1 MLTALPL
8 TAISVYVLFLS
19 RLNVIRNLIA
29 DGVDFL
35 PHVTQL
41 DLRDNKLEGL
51 DAVVFTNLEVL
62 HCERNQLVTLN
73 ACGCF
78 LKALYASSNGT

>member
-8 TAISVYVLFLS
+8 TVVSVYVLLLS
-19 RLNVIRNLIA
+19 RLNLIRNLTA

-41 DLRDNKLEGL
+41 DLRDNKLGGL

-73 ACGCF
+73 TCGCF
-78 LKALYASSNGT
+78 LTALYASSNGM